1 MSSLIIARHSWLALT
16 LPASY
21 LQNGN
26 CGQSGENCSLMEL
39 TLINGGV
46 SSADIS
52 LIPPHSF
59 SQTIGFG

>member
-1 MSSLIIARHSWLALT
+1 MSSSAIARQLYLALT
-16 LPASY
+16 LPTSY

-26 CGQSGENCSLMEL
+26 CGQSSENCSLMEL